1 MKKAFV
7 MQVYKEFYEEYKKRH
22 DELWPEL
29 KEAIF
34 AHGATSYSIFLL
46 EQTGQLFGYLEIENE
61 ENWHALAQ
69 TSICQKWWAYMEPIM
84 ETNPDNSPTS
94 INLTCVFTIEKE
106 V

>member
-7 MQVYKEFYEEYKKRH
+7 MQVYRPYYTEYKKRH

-34 AHGATSYSIFLL
+34 SHGALSYSIFLL
-46 EQTGQLFGYLEIENE
+46 EETGQLFGYLELQDDNQ
-61 ENWHALAQ
+61 WDALAK
-69 TSICQKWWAYMEPIM
+69 TEICQKWWAYMEPLM
-84 ETNPDNSPTS
+84 ETNSDNSPLS
-94 INLTCVFTIEKE
+94 KDLQCVFNLVKE